1 MNFSIHKIIFLI
13 LTLLF
18 LISCNTVKYLEGDQ
32 TYLTK
37 NSIKFPK
44 GKKIKNKSSLEY
56 ELATLYK
63 QVPNQKFFWASRRY
77 FYFSQFDTLGRNK
90 IGKGWKRFEGQRLA
104 EAPVYFDEETAKKT
118 AESMKYFLQHKGYFW
133 AETDYFFEHNKKRQK
148 TEVTYKVSPKRQ
160 YKIDTIAFIS
170 KDKRV
175 EKILN
180 EISGETFLKKDK
192 PVDVNLYNQE
202 VTRITKHLRNSGY
215 AYFQPQF
222 VSGLESLDSTN
233 FRVDLELEVYPPKGK
248 EEHQVYH
255 IGEITLFPRY
265 GENFNVNQLPDTTIQ
280 CIHFVTNGIP
290 FRVKPKTLLNSI
302 ALKKGDLYQRENEND
317 TNVQLSSLGVFN
329 FVTIRSEEDSLQQGV
344 LNFKVYLTQN
354 KKWEFGTD
362 FDINQTERLG
372 EVVNRNLIGLS
383 LSPSLKSRNLF
394 KGAELLISSVDF
406 GIELAPFQDTVLNTL
421 DFKIQGDLYLP
432 RFTDYFK
439 FWKGLREIGI
449 LKKSYYDKL
458 VARANNKFSMG
469 YNYYTLLDYY
479 TFNLFNFSYGY
490 NVQTSQKSQFIVNN
504 LGVDFLLPTPTPSFD
519 TILMQNPFL
528 QNSFSNQ
535 LLTGFILRDFTYIYS
550 PQLSR
555 TGGTWY
561 FQGTAEMSGVEVLA
575 LNKLFNG
582 VSGNSSVWKVSDVDF
597 SQYFRLEL
605 DLRRYWQRRANQTI
619 ITRVSSGVVIPF
631 GNSSE
636 APYVK
641 QFFVGGPQSVRGWY
655 ARGIGPGSYFDDT
668 TTDIN
673 LRNSF
678 YQTGDLKL
686 EWNVEYR
693 FHMFR
698 PLNLFDFNGAFFIDG
713 GNVWTIDADEN
724 GERLGSKFQIEN
736 TFKEMAVSVGTGFR
750 FDFTYFIFR
759 VDFGKL
765 IKNNYPD
772 PLRNNSYWVDDL
784 RLWKGAAWHLGLGY
798 PF

>member
-1 MNFSIHKIIFLI
+1 
-13 LTLLF
+13 
-18 LISCNTVKYLEGDQ
+18 
-32 TYLTK
+32 
-37 NSIKFPK
+37 
-44 GKKIKNKSSLEY
+44 
-56 ELATLYK
+56 
-63 QVPNQKFFWASRRY
+63 
-77 FYFSQFDTLGRNK
+77 
-90 IGKGWKRFEGQRLA
+90 
-104 EAPVYFDEETAKKT
+104 
-118 AESMKYFLQHKGYFW
+118 
-133 AETDYFFEHNKKRQK
+133 
-148 TEVTYKVSPKRQ
+148 
-160 YKIDTIAFIS
+160 
-170 KDKRV
+170 
-175 EKILN
+175 
-180 EISGETFLKKDK
+180 
-192 PVDVNLYNQE
+192 
-202 VTRITKHLRNSGY
+202 
-215 AYFQPQF
+215 
-222 VSGLESLDSTN
+222 
-233 FRVDLELEVYPPKGK
+233 
-248 EEHQVYH
+248 
-255 IGEITLFPRY
+255 
-265 GENFNVNQLPDTTIQ
+265 
-280 CIHFVTNGIP
+280 
-290 FRVKPKTLLNSI
+290 
-302 ALKKGDLYQRENEND
+302 
-317 TNVQLSSLGVFN
+317 
-329 FVTIRSEEDSLQQGV
+329 
-344 LNFKVYLTQN
+344 
-354 KKWEFGTD
+354 
-362 FDINQTERLG
+362 
-372 EVVNRNLIGLS
+372 
-383 LSPSLKSRNLF
+383 
-394 KGAELLISSVDF
+394 
-406 GIELAPFQDTVLNTL
+406 
-421 DFKIQGDLYLP
+421 
-432 RFTDYFK
+432 
-439 FWKGLREIGI
+439 
-449 LKKSYYDKL
+449 
-458 VARANNKFSMG
+458 MG

-597 SQYFRLEL
+597 SQYFWLEL